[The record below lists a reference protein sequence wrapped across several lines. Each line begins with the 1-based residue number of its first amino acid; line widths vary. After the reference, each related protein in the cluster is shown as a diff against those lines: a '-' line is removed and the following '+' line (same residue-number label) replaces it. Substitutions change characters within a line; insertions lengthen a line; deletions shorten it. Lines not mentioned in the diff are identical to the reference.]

1 MKKNKII
8 LTLATILIASQPI
21 VNGLAFAET
30 KTQETTTIS
39 QNVQKDYNNKINFRG
54 IEVQGHIY
62 HGGQIQFDV
71 SDPTN
76 KKINVTDVRGSQYPT
91 HPYFGNDTYM
101 SVTLSDA
108 YGNVKKSVD
117 VKGNDRIDKMC
128 ELTGTTFEYGDY
140 LKITHREAPSRL
152 KIDGKVINDFSY
164 DHIPTWVLNQYHY
177 RITEKG
183 LQLVWDSVL
192 NAEVKQSYWD
202 DTLDNSTFTLNAKFA
217 FDNQKI
223 SNEYSEKLLIKDS
236 NGNEVGKIDGKSLNW
251 FSEDADIYN
260 SAQFILKKDILE
272 NLKEGTYSFT
282 LQVLKNGKVQT
293 NIDLLQNENTKPVN
307 PIIRPNAISEHDKIS
322 LRYNVYKNINDTEEK
337 IIGNKSYK
345 FKTTDSKTGNV
356 LLEVKN
362 LNK

>member
-39 QNVQKDYNNKINFRG
+39 QNVQKDYKNKIDFRG
-54 IEVQGHIY
+54 IDVQGHIY

-71 SDPTN
+71 SDPDN
-76 KKINVTDVRGSQYPT
+76 KKINVTDVRGYQYAT

-140 LKITHREAPSRL
+140 LKITHKEAPSRL
-152 KIDGKVINDFSY
+152 KIDGSVINDFSY
-164 DHIPTWVLNQYHY
+164 DHIPTWVLDQYHY
-177 RITEKG
+177 RITEEG

-192 NAEVKQSYWD
+192 NAEVKESYWD
-202 DTLDNSTFTLNAKFA
+202 DTYDNSTFALNAKFA
-217 FDNQKI
+217 FDNQRI
-223 SNEYSEKLLIKDS
+223 SKEYNEKLLIKNS
-236 NGNEVGKIDGKSLNW
+236 NGEVVKEIDGTSLNW
-251 FSEDADIYN
+251 FSQDANIYD
-260 SAQFILKKDILE
+260 SAQFILNKDILE
-272 NLKEGTYSFT
+272 NLEAGTYSFT
-282 LQVLKNGKVQT
+282 LQVLKNGNVQT
-293 NIDLLQNENTKPVN
+293 NIDLLQNENTKPFA
-307 PIIRPNAISEHDKIS
+307 PIIRPNTISENDRVS
-322 LRYNVYKNINDTEEK
+322 LRYNVHKNINENEEK
-337 IIGNKSYK
+337 TIGNKSYK
-345 FKTTDSKTGNV
+345 FKTTHSKTGKV

-362 LNK
+362 K

>member
-8 LTLATILIASQPI
+8 LTLATVLIASQPI
-21 VNGLAFAET
+21 FNGLAFAET

-39 QNVQKDYNNKINFRG
+39 QNVQKDYKNKIDFRG
-54 IEVQGHIY
+54 IDVQGHIY

-71 SDPTN
+71 SDPDN
-76 KKINVTDVRGSQYPT
+76 KKINVTDVRGYQYAT

-140 LKITHREAPSRL
+140 LKITHKEAPSRL
-152 KIDGKVINDFSY
+152 KIEGSVINDFSY

-177 RITEKG
+177 RITEEG

-192 NAEVKQSYWD
+192 NAEVKESYWD
-202 DTLDNSTFTLNAKFA
+202 DTLGNSTFALNAKFA

-223 SNEYSEKLLIKDS
+223 SKEYNEKLLIKDS
-236 NGNEVGKIDGKSLNW
+236 NGTVVREIDGTSLNW

-260 SAQFILKKDILE
+260 SAQFILNKDILE
-272 NLKEGTYSFT
+272 SLEEGTYSFT
-282 LQVLKNGKVQT
+282 LQVLKNGNVQT
-293 NIDLLQNENTKPVN
+293 NIDLLQNENTKPFA
-307 PIIRPNAISEHDKIS
+307 PIIRPNTISEHDRVS
-322 LRYNVYKNINDTEEK
+322 LRYNVHKNINETEEK
-337 IIGNKSYK
+337 TIGNKSYK
-345 FKTTDSKTGNV
+345 FKTTHSKTGNV
-356 LLEVKN
+356 LLEVK
-362 LNK
+362 KSTK